1 MRIRRVRGK
10 AKALVLV
17 GLLVGLGLAV
27 KQVRA
32 AGGGGAPLPG
42 RWYQTRRLEPKR
54 GNLDSG

>member
-32 AGGGGAPLPG
+32 ARGGRRGGFPCLDG
-42 RWYQTRRLEPKR
+42 TRRLKPKR
-54 GNLDSG
+54 GDLI

>member
-1 MRIRRVRGK
+1 MRGK

-32 AGGGGAPLPG
+32 ARGGRRGGFPCLDG
-42 RWYQTRRLEPKR
+42 TRRLKPKR
-54 GNLDSG
+54 GDLI